1 MEFYKADK
9 DSESVLLKEHIDLFI
24 TKLVA
29 DTETN
34 RMGKS
39 WLPFENGRAHNP
51 GRGRT
56 HTVSVATNLNQ
67 R

>member
-1 MEFYKADK
+1 MYRMEFYKADK
-9 DSESVLLKEHIDLFI
+9 ESESVLLKEHIDRFI

-39 WLPFENGRAHNP
+39 
-51 GRGRT
+51 
-56 HTVSVATNLNQ
+56 
-67 R
+67 